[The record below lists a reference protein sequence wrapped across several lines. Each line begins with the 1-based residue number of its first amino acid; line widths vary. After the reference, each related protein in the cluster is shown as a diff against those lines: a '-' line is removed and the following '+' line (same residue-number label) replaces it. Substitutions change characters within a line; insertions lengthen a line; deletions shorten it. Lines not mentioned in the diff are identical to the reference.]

1 MTRPRVALVCSWLNQ
16 YGGAERVLE
25 VMHEMWPDAPVY
37 TSVYLPDA
45 MPKAYRAWDIRTTFM
60 QRLPGLHAHFQK
72 YLPLFPMAFEQLDF
86 AGYDLVLDNSSA
98 FSYGVITRP
107 ETLHVS
113 YCLTP
118 ARFLWLYHDYV
129 RREGLGT
136 TAQIALQPFLTQLRG
151 WDRLAAERV
160 DEFVAISDAIRG
172 RIRKFYRRD
181 SEVIYPP
188 VDCARFQVGQGG
200 GDYFL
205 IVGRLVPYKR
215 IDLAIEACKR
225 VGAKLKI
232 VGGSGKHGGRDRAR
246 LEAVAGGSPL
256 VEFLGWVPDEQ
267 IGELWRKC
275 RGFIFAGEDDFGIV
289 PLEANAAGR
298 PVIAYAGGGALET
311 LGEGETGAFFRQPT
325 VDSLAEVLAGFDEKR
340 YDPARCR
347 ANAERFDIPVFKEKL
362 AGFVRAKLGSA

>member
-1 MTRPRVALVCSWLNQ
+1 
-16 YGGAERVLE
+16 
-25 VMHEMWPDAPVY
+25 MHELWPEAPVY
-37 TSVYLPDA
+37 TSVYMPDA
-45 MPKAYRAWDIRTTFM
+45 MPRAYRSWDIRPSFM
-60 QRLPGLHAHFQK
+60 QRLPGLHRHFQK
-72 YLPLFPMAFEQLDF
+72 YLPLFPLAFEQFDLS
-86 AGYDLVLDNSSA
+86 AYDLVLDNSSA
-98 FSYGVITRP
+98 FSYGVLTRP

-136 TAQIALQPFLTQLRG
+136 AAQIALQPFLTQLRA

-160 DEFVAISDAIRG
+160 DEFVAISEAIRA
-172 RIRKFYRRD
+172 RIGKFYRRD
-181 SEVIYPP
+181 AAVIYPP
-188 VDCARFQVGQGG
+188 VDCSRFRVASGRGQDS

-205 IVGRLVPYKR
+205 VVGRLVPYKR
-215 IDLAIEACKR
+215 IDLAIEACKL
-225 VGAKLKI
+225 VGARLKI
-232 VGGSGKHGGRDRAR
+232 AGGSGRHGARDRAR

-256 VEFLGWVPDEQ
+256 IEFLGWVPDAEM
-267 IGELWRKC
+267 GDLWRNS

-311 LGEGETGAFFRQPT
+311 VVEGETGEFFHTPT
-325 VDSLAEVLAGFDEKR
+325 AEALAEVLAQFDDRK

-347 ANAERFDIPVFKEKL
+347 ANAERFDIPVFKERL
-362 AGFVRAKLGSA
+362 AGFVREKLGSA

>member
-1 MTRPRVALVCSWLNQ
+1 
-16 YGGAERVLE
+16 
-25 VMHEMWPDAPVY
+25 MHEMWPEAPVY

-45 MPKAYRAWDIRTTFM
+45 MPSAYRSWDIRTSFM
-60 QRLPGLHAHFQK
+60 QRLPGLHSHFQK
-72 YLPLFPMAFEQLDF
+72 YLPLFPLAFEQFDF
-86 AGYDLVLDNSSA
+86 TGYDLVLDNSSA

-129 RREGLGT
+129 RRESLGT
-136 TAQIALQPFLTQLRG
+136 GAQLALAPFLTQLRA

-160 DEFVAISDAIRG
+160 DEFVAISEAIRR

-181 SEVIYPP
+181 SEVVFPP
-188 VDCARFQVGQGG
+188 VDCSRFEVGHGG

-225 VGAKLKI
+225 VGVKLKI
-232 VGGSGKHGGRDRAR
+232 AGGSGKHGARDRAR
-246 LEAVAGGSPL
+246 LEAIAGGSPL
-256 VEFLGWVPDEQ
+256 IEFLGWVPDAE
-267 IGELWRKC
+267 IGELWRNC

-298 PVIAYAGGGALET
+298 PVVAYAGGGALET
-311 LGEGETGAFFRQPT
+311 LVEGETGAFFREPT
-325 VDSLAEVLAGFDEKR
+325 VDSLAEVLADFDDTE

-347 ANAERFDIPVFKEKL
+347 ANAERFDIPVFKERL
-362 AGFVRAKLGSA
+362 AAFVRAKLGSA